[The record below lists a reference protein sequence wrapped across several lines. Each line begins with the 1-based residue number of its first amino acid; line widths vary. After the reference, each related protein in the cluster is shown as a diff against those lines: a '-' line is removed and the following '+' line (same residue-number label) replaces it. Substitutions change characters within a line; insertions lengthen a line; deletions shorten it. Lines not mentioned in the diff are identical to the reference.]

1 MGSCTKDTT
10 FLSGAVLLICISG
23 AVILHFITRYLY
35 LRAHRQLLSQGH
47 QQQAP
52 SSSTGNAGARLSGA
66 PGVPPRNDIEMNH
79 SMKPTVLVVQPN
91 EEVCPALTLLAGT
104 LPDMYCPCL
113 LPLHQPLGQR
123 PEQGC
128 SAHPSNTAARRVH
141 THALIDRAVS
151 ILWAA
156 SCVEALMACAAVHG
170 VP

>member
-1 MGSCTKDTT
+1 MWVLALNL

-35 LRAHRQLLSQGH
+35 LRAHRQLLSGH

-66 PGVPPRNDIEMNH
+66 PGGPPRNDIEMNH

-91 EEVCPALTLLAGT
+91 EEVCPALSFLAGF
-104 LPDMYCPCL
+104 LPDMRCACL
-113 LPLHQPLGQR
+113 FSWHQPLGQH

-128 SAHPSNTAARRVH
+128 SAHPSNIAAKRVH
-141 THALIDRAVS
+141 THALFDRVVS
-151 ILWAA
+151 IPWAA
-156 SCVEALMACAAVHG
+156 SCVKALMACAALYG